1 MAAKGLLL
9 LCLILMLRAGAAS
22 AQINSG
28 FYRFYSFDII
38 KTQPLVVLLQEENPK
53 ELKKL
58 ANKPEELADYKGAI
72 AYYNKQ
78 IQLLAPRFWKFSP
91 SVEFQPES
99 ALKEIRAAKGRRTVV
114 LRYEKH
120 TNGASSPGNNSYFIG
135 SRQVASMELTTPGN
149 GDENYELSSPA
160 PLDVVYP
167 SDMVFAFRYI
177 QQRLAQDMQR
187 KARVDA
193 GRDRQD
199 IQREERAEE
208 EAEVAANLE
217 LIRTRTLLIAENDLD
232 PKLSAEGIRQFYP
245 YPYQVVP
252 RAAIEA
258 AVQAGDNR
266 YIYAR
271 RLAMS
276 VELIGPF
283 LIDAANSHLLA
294 RSASGG
300 IRGGNSK
307 LIGKDDF
314 QDYVNYVKNNSK

>member
-1 MAAKGLLL
+1 M
-9 LCLILMLRAGAAS
+9 
-22 AQINSG
+22 
-28 FYRFYSFDII
+28 
-38 KTQPLVVLLQEENPK
+38 
-53 ELKKL
+53 
-58 ANKPEELADYKGAI
+58 
-72 AYYNKQ
+72 
-78 IQLLAPRFWKFSP
+78 
-91 SVEFQPES
+91 
-99 ALKEIRAAKGRRTVV
+99 
-114 LRYEKH
+114 
-120 TNGASSPGNNSYFIG
+120 G

-177 QQRLAQDMQR
+177 QQQLAQDIQR

-199 IQREERAEE
+199 IQREERAEN
-208 EAEVAANLE
+208 EAEVVASVE

-232 PKLSAEGIRQFYP
+232 PKLSAEGIKQFYP

-300 IRGGNSK
+300 IKGGNSK

-314 QDYVNYVKNNSK
+314 QDYAKYVKNNSK

>member
-1 MAAKGLLL
+1 M
-9 LCLILMLRAGAAS
+9 LMLRAGAAS
-22 AQINSG
+22 AQLNSG

-38 KTQPLVVLLQEENPK
+38 KTQPLVVLLQEEDPK

-58 ANKPEELADYKGAI
+58 ANKPEELTDYKGAI

-120 TNGASSPGNNSYFIG
+120 TNGASNNSFSIG
-135 SRQVASMELTTPGN
+135 SRQIASMELTTPGN

-177 QQRLAQDMQR
+177 QQQLAKDMQR

-199 IQREERAEE
+199 IQREERAEN
-208 EAEVAANLE
+208 EAEVASNVE

-232 PKLSAEGIRQFYP
+232 PKLSAEEIKQFYP

-252 RAAIEA
+252 RATIEA

-271 RLAMS
+271 HLTMS

-294 RSASGG
+294 RSVSGG
-300 IRGGNSK
+300 INGGNRK

-314 QDYVNYVKNNSK
+314 QNHVRYVKNNSK